1 MREGYFQY
9 LYKSKMYISNQ
20 RSALLECWGC
30 GGSLSFRA
38 GSGEHIDVCII
49 EMICHY
55 YSSSLVCS
63 YRVINVNIIITT
75 YCTQACKK
83 YIHYFLLIT
92 WFLQQKKMLYRQV
105 WLQETKQNIAI
116 ASKLSNLR
124 YSASVNFLHSE
135 DNELIQVFECS
146 HLNIYCDNSVHE
158 NLHCNNLHNC

>member
-1 MREGYFQY
+1 
-9 LYKSKMYISNQ
+9 MYISNQ

-75 YCTQACKK
+75 YCAQACKE
-83 YIHYFLLIT
+83 IHFLLLIT
-92 WFLQQKKMLYRQV
+92 WFLQQKYLLYRQV
-105 WLQETKQNIAI
+105 WLQEVKQNNAI
-116 ASKLSNLR
+116 ASKLRNLS
-124 YSASVNFLHSE
+124 YSASANFLQSE
-135 DNELIQVFECS
+135 DNEVIQVFKCS
-146 HLNIYCDNSVHE
+146 HLNILWQLCPWEPS
-158 NLHCNNLHNC
+158 LQQFT